1 MLSLTLKWTNRH
13 HGLDEGRK
21 FLRDTV
27 ARSDSP
33 PCAAS
38 RPGLS
43 SVAKHHTFGICRLRG
58 PKSLNCRSL
67 SPKSERSLEAEAQ
80 SRDPEFGTNLL
91 ENLEAAAYHRTCKS
105 APGLLTGCRT
115 KSQHHRISLRSKLY
129 HIQT

>member
-67 SPKSERSLEAEAQ
+67 SPKSERASKPKLKAVTRSLVLTYSKILKLLRTIEPA
-80 SRDPEFGTNLL
+80 SRRRGF
-91 ENLEAAAYHRTCKS
+91 
-105 APGLLTGCRT
+105 
-115 KSQHHRISLRSKLY
+115 
-129 HIQT
+129 